1 MQPITSLEHAQRIL
15 RQRDLHDAQAQQ
27 LLDYLLR
34 QQLEHRQRLQGMES
48 LLLVMLEFTR
58 LVITHVETT
67 GHADNQAIKDNLA
80 RTVEAMRL
88 AQEQIRPARDKTSG

>member
-1 MQPITSLEHAQRIL
+1 MQQITSLEHAQRIL

-34 QQLEHRQRLQGMES
+34 IQLEHRQRLQGMES

-58 LVITHVETT
+58 LVIAHVETT
-67 GHADNQAIKDNLA
+67 GHADDPAIKETLA
-80 RTVEAMRL
+80 RTVEAMQI
-88 AQEQIRPARDKTSG
+88 AQSQIRPEPPKTAS